1 MCVAVK
7 FIYIQSIYYD
17 MIKSNK
23 EENRKEGRELHFI
36 KKIPYNCN
44 EMVEAI
50 GIVAARYLWFEEE
63 ATRSFFP
70 RLQTRK
76 VINK

>member
-1 MCVAVK
+1 
-7 FIYIQSIYYD
+7 
-17 MIKSNK
+17 MIKRSDK
-23 EENRKEGRELHFI
+23 EENRKVGRELHFF

-50 GIVAARYLWFEEE
+50 GIDAARYLWFEEE

-70 RLQTRK
+70 RLQGK
-76 VINK
+76 VITN

>member
-1 MCVAVK
+1 
-7 FIYIQSIYYD
+7 
-17 MIKSNK
+17 MIKTCDK
-23 EENRKEGRELHFI
+23 MGMRKVGRELHFI

-50 GIVAARYLWFEEE
+50 GRGAAQYLWFEED

-70 RLQTRK
+70 RLQGK
-76 VINK
+76 VVSK

>member
-1 MCVAVK
+1 
-7 FIYIQSIYYD
+7 
-17 MIKSNK
+17 MIESNREK
-23 EENRKEGRELHFI
+23 NRKEGRELHFI
-36 KKIPYNCN
+36 KKIPYDST
-44 EMVEAI
+44 EMVDVI
-50 GIVAARYLWFEEE
+50 GIAAARYLWFEEE